1 MGGQGVSRSF
11 RTCFAPQAKG
21 AAPSAAHGQRLAML
35 HLMTLLSTPTV
46 QVVAPEA
53 FGATAAE
60 HVAAALRSK
69 PDAVLGLPTG
79 NTPVP
84 VYEAL
89 LARRDVDFSRA
100 RVAMLDEY
108 LGAGDRAISFY
119 QWLHSHFLATAAIA
133 PERILRMPSNP
144 DGIAAACTAYD
155 RQLEQWG
162 GCDLQLLGLGLNGH
176 IGFNEPGSPG
186 DSATRVVPLSA
197 STRDANE
204 EYWQGEEVPEFGVT
218 TGIGV
223 ILRAKRIILLVNGAR
238 KAATLRQAL
247 DGPIGPDCPA
257 SFLRRHRDVLVLADR
272 AAAGQE

>member
-1 MGGQGVSRSF
+1 MS
-11 RTCFAPQAKG
+11 
-21 AAPSAAHGQRLAML
+21 
-35 HLMTLLSTPTV
+35 LLSTPSL

-53 FGATAAE
+53 FGAAAAE
-60 HVAAALRSK
+60 HIAAALSGK

-84 VYEAL
+84 VYQVL
-89 LARRDVDFSRA
+89 LARRDVDLSRL

-108 LGAGDRAISFY
+108 LGAGDRPISFY
-119 QWLHSHFLATAAIA
+119 QWLRSHVLAAAHVG

-144 DGIAAACTAYD
+144 EGIAAACAAYD
-155 RQLEQWG
+155 RALAAWG

-186 DSATRVVPLSA
+186 DSLTRVVPLSA

-218 TGIGV
+218 TGIAV
-223 ILRAKRIILLVNGAR
+223 ILRAKRIILLVNGER
-238 KAATLRQAL
+238 KAGTLRRAL
-247 DGPIGPDCPA
+247 EGPIGAECPA
-257 SFLRRHRDVLVLADR
+257 SFLRRHPDVLVLADR
-272 AAAGQE
+272 AAAGER

>member
-1 MGGQGVSRSF
+1 
-11 RTCFAPQAKG
+11 
-21 AAPSAAHGQRLAML
+21 ML
-35 HLMTLLSTPTV
+35 PMMTLSTPTV
-46 QVVAPEA
+46 QVVAPET

-60 HVAAALRSK
+60 HIAATLRVK

-84 VYEAL
+84 VYAAL
-89 LARRDVDFSRA
+89 LARRDVNFSRA

-108 LGAGDRAISFY
+108 LGAGDRPISFY
-119 QWLHSHFLATAAIA
+119 QWLRSHFLAAAAIA
-133 PERILRMPSNP
+133 PERILRMPSDP
-144 DGIAAACTAYD
+144 EGIAAACAAYD

-176 IGFNEPGSPG
+176 IGFNEPGSSG

-197 STRDANE
+197 STRNANE

-272 AAAGQE
+272 AAAGQD